1 MNEEIKEWQTQS
13 VKHKVAYVLMMDG
26 ISFRYTEE
34 TGIVFSAPDFYVK
47 NLIRRLM
54 SCYGVSL
61 KPIINEFKKVRLWK
75 IRKWIAG
82 ILYSVL

>member
-1 MNEEIKEWQTQS
+1 MDAVNLSEKYIFLDLRSWEINIART
-13 VKHKVAYVLMMDG
+13 ARRL
-26 ISFRYTEE
+26 SFRYTEE

-61 KPIINEFKKVRLWK
+61 KPIINEYK
-75 IRKWIAG
+75 
-82 ILYSVL
+82 

>member
-1 MNEEIKEWQTQS
+1 MADTEREAQGGLR
-13 VKHKVAYVLMMDG
+13 VDMDG

-61 KPIINEFKKVRLWK
+61 KPIINEFK
-75 IRKWIAG
+75 
-82 ILYSVL
+82 

>member
-13 VKHKVAYVLMMDG
+13 VKHKVAYAFNIFLK
-26 ISFRYTEE
+26 SFRYTEE

-61 KPIINEFKKVRLWK
+61 KPIINEFK
-75 IRKWIAG
+75 
-82 ILYSVL
+82 

>member
-1 MNEEIKEWQTQS
+1 MADTEREAQGGLR
-13 VKHKVAYVLMMDG
+13 LMMDG

-61 KPIINEFKKVRLWK
+61 KPIINEFK
-75 IRKWIAG
+75 
-82 ILYSVL
+82 

>member
-34 TGIVFSAPDFYVK
+34 SAPDFYVK

-61 KPIINEFKKVRLWK
+61 KPIINEFK
-75 IRKWIAG
+75 
-82 ILYSVL
+82 

>member
-34 TGIVFSAPDFYVK
+34 TGIVFSAPELYVE
-47 NLIRRLM
+47 NLISRLM
-54 SCYGVSL
+54 TCFGVSL
-61 KPIINEFKKVRLWK
+61 RPIVNEIK
-75 IRKWIAG
+75 
-82 ILYSVL
+82 

>member
-1 MNEEIKEWQTQS
+1 
-13 VKHKVAYVLMMDG
+13 MMDG

-61 KPIINEFKKVRLWK
+61 KPIINEFK
-75 IRKWIAG
+75 
-82 ILYSVL
+82 

>member
-1 MNEEIKEWQTQS
+1 MAKDMNDEIKEWQTQS
-13 VKHKVAYVLMMDG
+13 VKYKVAYVLMMDG

-34 TGIVFSAPDFYVK
+34 TGIVFSVPDFYVK

-61 KPIINEFKKVRLWK
+61 KPIINEYK
-75 IRKWIAG
+75 
-82 ILYSVL
+82 